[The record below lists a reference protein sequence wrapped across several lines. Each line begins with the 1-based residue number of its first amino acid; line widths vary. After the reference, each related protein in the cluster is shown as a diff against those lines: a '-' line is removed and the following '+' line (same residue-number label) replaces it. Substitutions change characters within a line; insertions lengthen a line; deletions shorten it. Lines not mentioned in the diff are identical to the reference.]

1 MKKEEKVVLVV
12 GLGRF
17 GQSLCKTLSEF
28 HTQVIA
34 VDTDIECV
42 EETAGLVELCV
53 QADATDADALAKCGA
68 KEADIAVVAIGES
81 VEASILA
88 TTILKDLGVPYVIA
102 RAENDIHAR
111 VLARV
116 GANRVI
122 FPERDMGERLAQLL
136 VHPWM
141 SHFAQVPGSL
151 FYVGEIHPIPEMLG
165 KTLAELDFRVRF
177 NAVVLSINRGGK
189 RFIPRAETT
198 IEAGDMILVAGHRE
212 DLTKWVEE

>member
-1 MKKEEKVVLVV
+1 MRKEEKVVLVV

-17 GQSLCKTLSEF
+17 GQSLCKTLSEL
-28 HTQVIA
+28 HNQVIA
-34 VDTDIECV
+34 VDKDNQCA
-42 EETAGLVELCV
+42 EEIAGIVDLSV
-53 QADATDADALAKCGA
+53 QADATDAEALTRCGA
-68 KEADIAVVAIGES
+68 KEADIAVVAIGGS
-81 VEASILA
+81 VEASVLA
-88 TTILKDLGVPYVIA
+88 TTILKDIGVPYVIS

-151 FYVGEIHPIPEMLG
+151 FYVGEIRPIPEMIG
-165 KTLAELDFRVRF
+165 KTLAELDFRVRY
-177 NAVVLSINRGGK
+177 NAVILTVNRGGK
-189 RFIPRAETT
+189 RFIPRAETV
-198 IEAGDMILVAGHRE
+198 IESGDMILVAGQRE

>member
-1 MKKEEKVVLVV
+1 MKKKVVLVI

-17 GQSLCKTLSEF
+17 GKSLCKTLSEF
-28 HTQVIA
+28 HNQIIA
-34 VDTDIECV
+34 VDNDNECV
-42 EETAGLVELCV
+42 EETAGLVDMCV
-53 QADATDADALAKCGA
+53 QADATDAEALAKCGA
-68 KEADIAVVAIGES
+68 KEADVAVVAIGES

-88 TTILKDLGVPYVIA
+88 TTSLKDLGVPYIIA

-136 VHPWM
+136 VLPWM

-151 FYVGEIHPIPEMLG
+151 FYVGEIRPNPEMTG
-165 KTLAELDFRVRF
+165 KTLAELDFRVRY
-177 NAVVLSINRGGK
+177 NAVILTINRGGK

-198 IEAGDMILVAGHRE
+198 IESGDMILVAGQRE
-212 DLTKWVEE
+212 DLRKWVEE